1 MWPSPSRQRA
11 GRSRGPRGTPVCYCR
26 SQWGWMRLRMDVSS
40 GTSAAGST
48 WHPLAPG
55 ILAFQLVT
63 GSGPLP
69 RACRVP
75 ENGQILVHFSPPES
89 LGPSLACPQHLGFRR
104 GQLLPAATLTPS
116 VSFQLIPCVS
126 FQLIPC
132 SPCCTTGGGGGVSW
146 CLGQNLWL
154 PERLPSAGLGSG
166 SRGGYAFHR
175 AEATFQAS
183 CFPQFSPAPQDRR
196 VAAGPG
202 GF

>member
-1 MWPSPSRQRA
+1 MWPSPSRQGA
-11 GRSRGPRGTPVCYCR
+11 GRSRGPRGTQCATADP
-26 SQWGWMRLRMDVSS
+26 S
-40 GTSAAGST
+40 GAGCVLEWTSAAGSPDPT
-48 WHPLAPG
+48 RHPLTPG

-69 RACRVP
+69 RACKVP

-89 LGPSLACPQHLGFRR
+89 LGPSLACPQHLGFCR

-116 VSFQLIPCVS
+116 VS

-154 PERLPSAGLGSG
+154 PDRLPSAGLGSG
-166 SRGGYAFHR
+166 SRGGYAVHR

-183 CFPQFSPAPQDRR
+183 CFPQFSPAHQDRR